1 MVWWCLVGVGAV
13 VSVVLAVGGV
23 AAIRTGWLPRWMGK
37 RTFRPRLWGYGA
49 LLQSTNFA
57 LQLVVWVIPSPHS
70 QDLLRGA
77 GFVLLLVALGLLQA
91 SQQSG
96 RTR

>member
-1 MVWWCLVGVGAV
+1 MVWCVLVPGTV
-13 VSVVLAVGGV
+13 VSVLVAVGGV
-23 AAIRTGWLPRWMGK
+23 AAIRTGWLPSWMGK

-49 LLQSTNFA
+49 LLSSTNLA
-57 LQLVVWVIPSPHS
+57 LQLVVWVVPSRRA
-70 QDLLRGA
+70 QDLFRGA

-91 SQQSG
+91 SQRPG